1 VRVIRLFFK
10 LVLVGLVGVGLAYFL
25 AGRADGPA
33 IAVLQPALVGQTG
46 TLEVTI
52 DTPGGQLDDLSVVV
66 RQGDHAWPLITLG
79 SLGGAELAADGE
91 DRLILT
97 GALGKDTLPELE
109 AGTASVQ
116 VTASR
121 PVLWGLRYSSSET
134 THEFDIRLTPPRIA
148 VASTHHYVNQGG
160 AEVILYRVTPPDAE
174 SGVRVGDLEYPGFS
188 VADAGLN
195 AEPSLKIA
203 IFALLHDQPV
213 DVPFALYARDSVG
226 NEGGAQF
233 EHRVFP
239 KTFRRS
245 RISLDDSFL
254 ARVVPPILEQA
265 PDLDL
270 PTASSEEL
278 LAAYLK
284 VNGDLRKIN
293 AATIAT
299 FANQTASV
307 PFWNGA
313 FRQLANSQVESGFAD
328 YRTYVYG
335 GEEVDQQVHLGFD
348 LATTANAPVEAAHRG
363 NVLFADTLGI
373 YGNSVILDH
382 GMGLQSLYAHLSS
395 FDVAVGDDVTQ
406 GQTLGLSG
414 QTGLAGGDHLHF
426 SVLVNG
432 HFVNATEW
440 WDPHWIEDRIVRKL
454 AEAGVR

>member
-1 VRVIRLFFK
+1 VRVIRLFFR
-10 LVLVGLVGVGLAYFL
+10 LVLVGLVAAGIAYFL

-33 IAVLQPALVGQTG
+33 IAILQPALVGQTG
-46 TLEVTI
+46 TLEVSI
-52 DTPGGQLDDLSVVV
+52 DTPGGRLDDLSVVV
-66 RQGDHAWPLITLG
+66 QQGEHAWPLITLG
-79 SLGGAELAADGE
+79 SLGGAVLEEDGQ
-91 DRLILT
+91 DRLTLT
-97 GALGKDTLPELE
+97 GTLGKDTLTELE
-109 AGTASVQ
+109 AGTARVQ

-121 PVLWGLRYSSSET
+121 PVLWGLRHSSSES
-134 THEFDIRLTPPRIA
+134 THEFDIRLTPPRIT

-188 VADAGLN
+188 VADAGLS
-195 AEPSLKIA
+195 ADPSLKIA

-213 DVPFALYARDSVG
+213 DASFALYARDSVG
-226 NEGGAQF
+226 NEGRAQF
-233 EHRVFP
+233 EYRVFP

-245 RISLDDSFL
+245 RIGLDDPFL

-270 PTASSEEL
+270 PASSSEEL
-278 LAAYLK
+278 LAAYLR

-299 FANQTASV
+299 FAKQTASV

-313 FRQLANSQVESGFAD
+313 FRQLTNSQVESGFAD
-328 YRTYVYG
+328 YRTYLYG

-363 NVLFADTLGI
+363 KVIFADNLGI
-373 YGNSVILDH
+373 YGNCLILDH

-395 FDVAVGDDVTQ
+395 FEVAVGDDVTQ

-440 WDPHWIEDRIVRKL
+440 WDPHWIEDRVVRKL
-454 AEAGVR
+454 REAGAL